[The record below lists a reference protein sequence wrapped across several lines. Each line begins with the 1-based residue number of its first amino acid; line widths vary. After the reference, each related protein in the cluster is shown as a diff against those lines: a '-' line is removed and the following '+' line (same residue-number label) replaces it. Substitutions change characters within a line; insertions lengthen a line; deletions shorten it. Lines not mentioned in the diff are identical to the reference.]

1 MAIAATGFFDG
12 VHLGHK
18 AILQCLKD
26 IASREGT
33 ESAVVTFWPH
43 PRNVLQQD
51 AFSLRL
57 LNSLS
62 EKERLIRNFGID
74 RFEVI
79 PFTRDFSHLT
89 TAEFLRRHLV
99 ERLGITTLV
108 IGYDHRLG
116 CDSVATR
123 EELSAIAAGVGLKTV
138 IVEEFKSE
146 EHKISS
152 TQIRHLLSEGDVE
165 SASRLLGYDYS
176 LHGVVVLG
184 NQIGRTIG
192 FPTANMELYEPLKAV
207 PANGVYLVRVHV
219 LGQEHYGICNVGT
232 RPTVASGATR
242 TIETHIF
249 DFSENIYGLDLRID
263 FLKHLR
269 EERRFESLDALKTQI
284 EADKE
289 EALGYIRISVAC
301 SLAKF

>member
-12 VHLGHK
+12 VHLGHR
-18 AILQCLKD
+18 AILQRLKD
-26 IASREGT
+26 IAGEEGT

-57 LNSLS
+57 LNSLA
-62 EKERLIRNFGID
+62 EKEKLVRDFGID

-79 PFTRDFSHLT
+79 PFTREFSHLT
-89 TAEFLRRHLV
+89 TADFLRKHLV
-99 ERLGITTLV
+99 ERLGITTLI

-123 EELSAIAAGVGLKTV
+123 EELSAIASEVGLKTV
-138 IVEEFKSE
+138 IVDEFKSE
-146 EHKISS
+146 DHKISS
-152 TQIRHLLSEGDVE
+152 TQIRRLLSEGNVAE
-165 SASRLLGYDYS
+165 ASKLLSYDYS
-176 LHGVVVLG
+176 LYGVVVLG

-232 RPTVASGATR
+232 RPTVASGTKR

-249 DFSENIYGLDLRID
+249 DFNENIYGLDLCID
-263 FLKHLR
+263 FLRHIR
-269 EERRFESLDALKTQI
+269 DEHRFESLEALKLQI
-284 EADKE
+284 EADKQ
-289 EALGYIRISVAC
+289 EALGYI
-301 SLAKF
+301 

>member
-1 MAIAATGFFDG
+1 MAVAATGFFDG

-26 IASREGT
+26 IAREEGT

-51 AFSLRL
+51 AYSLRL

-62 EKERLIRNFGID
+62 EKERLIRAFGID

-89 TAEFLRRHLV
+89 TEEFLRRHLV
-99 ERLGITTLV
+99 EQLGITTLI

-123 EELSAIAAGVGLKTV
+123 EELAAIAAGVGLKTV
-138 IVEEFKSE
+138 IVDEFRSGDD
-146 EHKISS
+146 KISS
-152 TQIRHLLSEGDVE
+152 TQIRRLLSEGDVAGAGE
-165 SASRLLGYDYS
+165 LLGYDYS

-219 LGQEHYGICNVGT
+219 LGQEHFGICNVGT
-232 RPTVASGATR
+232 RPTVTSGTGR

-249 DFSENIYGLDLRID
+249 DFNENIYGLDLRID
-263 FLKHLR
+263 FLRHIR
-269 EERRFESLDALKTQI
+269 EEQRFPSLDALKAQI
-284 EADKE
+284 QCDKQS
-289 EALGYIRISVAC
+289 ALNYIG
-301 SLAKF
+301 